1 MRLAKHLSIDTIVE
15 SSNLAEHMDAGD
27 IKVIGE
33 LIRQNYEND
42 VQSRHEWESRYAENE
57 KLVMQLAEEKSFP
70 WPGASNVRFPLL
82 TIAALQ
88 YHARAYP
95 ALVRGSTPV
104 SCRVIGEDPQL
115 TKAARAKRI
124 SEHMSFQV
132 MEEDTQWEDS
142 TDKALIVQA
151 IMGCSFKKTF
161 NSSSQHHVVSEL
173 VMPKDLVIPYY
184 AKSLETA
191 ARLTHV
197 IALSQDEV
205 EERVRR
211 RLFSKPAGADGD
223 ALATSEY
230 DEEGVPLP
238 RAMPRHGIIQE
249 TEDNIDGVQPSAVDA
264 DTPIVFLEQH
274 FWLDLDGDGV
284 REPYIGFVRH
294 DDSVLY
300 RLVARFEKDRI
311 ERNEAE
317 QIVKIDPEQYFTKYE
332 FIPAPD
338 GSIYGMGFGMLLGA
352 TNEAINSIMNM
363 LIDAGVMSNTGGGF
377 LARGVRV
384 RGGDYEFRPNEWKR
398 TDSNASDLKNGIMPL
413 PVREPSN
420 VLLSLLNL
428 LIDWGSRIGMATDA
442 ATGQN
447 PGQNQKVGTTQAV
460 IDQGEKVFNG
470 IYKRTFRAMKKEF
483 RLIYRLNYLNPP
495 ESGKFDYSDE
505 SGQGGFA
512 LWTDYFESNR
522 AVVPAADPNIA
533 SKEKMLQ
540 RDMQIRQMAGSLPG
554 YNRAA
559 VERRVLDDMEV
570 PNIDEIFPKPGTP
583 GAAQPQPP
591 YQVQVAQIK
600 AQTEQMKAQAADRRH
615 QLELMQEAR
624 LNQAKVLQLEA
635 QALKLRAEAGVAQ
648 NDQIISLMDQELKAA
663 KQYQET
669 LSGAIEGYSKIFDQM
684 GQAQQMQGGNGGP
697 GGQQQGAPNKG
708 AVGGLAPPGGNSGVQ
723 GVPPS
728 TGPGM

>member
-1 MRLAKHLSIDTIVE
+1 MRLAKHLSIDTIVA
-15 SSNLAEHMDAGD
+15 SNNLADLMDDDDVKG
-27 IKVIGE
+27 VGE
-33 LIRQNYEND
+33 MIRQNYEND
-42 VQSRHEWESRYAENE
+42 CQSRHEWESRYADSE

-70 WPGASNVRFPLL
+70 WPGAANVRFPLL

-104 SCRVIGEDPQL
+104 SCRVIGQDP
-115 TKAARAKRI
+115 TGEKAARGKRV
-124 SEHMSFQV
+124 SEHMSFQL

-161 NSSSQHHVVSEL
+161 NSSSEHHVVSEL

-184 AKSLETA
+184 AKSLDTA

-211 RLFSKPAGADGD
+211 GLFTKPDSEYGAD
-223 ALATSEY
+223 S
-230 DEEGVPLP
+230 EEGVPLP

-249 TEDNIDGVQPSAVDA
+249 TEDNIDGVQPNAVDA

-274 FWLDLDGDGV
+274 LWLDLDGDGI

-300 RLVARFEKDRI
+300 RLVARFENDKI
-311 ERNEAE
+311 ERNEAG
-317 QIVKIDPEQYFTKYE
+317 QIVRIEPEHYFTKYE

-352 TNEAINSIMNM
+352 TNEAINTIFNQ
-363 LIDAGVMSNTGGGF
+363 LIDAGTMSNLGGGF

-384 RGGDYEFRPNEWKR
+384 RGGEYSFRPQEWKR
-398 TDSNASDLKNGIMPL
+398 TDSNAADLKNGIFPL
-413 PVREPSN
+413 PIREPSN
-420 VLLSLLNL
+420 VLFQLLNL

-470 IYKRTFRAMKKEF
+470 IYKRTFRSMKKEF
-483 RLIYRLNYLNPP
+483 RLVYRLNYLNPP
-495 ESGKFDYSDE
+495 ESGKFEYSDE

-512 LWTDYFESNR
+512 LWTDYFESNK
-522 AVVPAADPNIA
+522 AIVPAADPSIA
-533 SKEKMLQ
+533 SREKLTQ
-540 RDMQIRQMAGSLPG
+540 RDMQVRQMAGSMPG

-559 VERRVLDDMEV
+559 VERRVLEDMEV
-570 PNIDEIFPKPGTP
+570 PNIDEIFPKPGSP

-591 YQVQVAQIK
+591 YQVQVATIR
-600 AQTEQMKAQAADRRH
+600 AQTEKAKLESADRRH
-615 QLELMQEAR
+615 QLEIMEEAR
-624 LNQAKVLQLEA
+624 LNQAKILNLES
-635 QALKLRAEAGVAQ
+635 QALKLRTEAGVMK
-648 NDQIISLMDQELKAA
+648 NDQLISLMDQELRAT
-663 KQYQET
+663 KQYQDHLT
-669 LSGAIEGYSKIFDQM
+669 NAIDSYTKVFE
-684 GQAQQMQGGNGGP
+684 AQQQGAQGGQQQ
-697 GGQQQGAPNKG
+697 QQQGAPNKG
-708 AVGGLAPPGGNSGVQ
+708 AVGGVAPPVGNG
-723 GVPPS
+723 GVPGLP
-728 TGPGM
+728 PGAGAGM